1 MKMPELLTPAG
12 DPEKLE
18 AALRFGADAVYL
30 GGQNY
35 GLRAAA
41 GNFDPPALARAVAMT
56 HSYGK
61 KLYLTINAYARP
73 SEFPH
78 LAAWLEELRPSTI
91 DAYIVADPGVLSLVR
106 Q

>member
-1 MKMPELLTPAG
+1 MKIPELLAPAG

-30 GGQNY
+30 GGRNF

-41 GNFDPPALARAVAMT
+41 GNFDQTALAGAIALT

-61 KLYLTINAYARP
+61 QLYLTLNAYAHP
-73 SEFPH
+73 AEFPH
-78 LAAWLEELRPSTI
+78 LAAWLEELRPLAI
-91 DAYIVADPGVLSLVR
+91 DA
-106 Q
+106 